1 MDEHARQL
9 VVAGGKITA
18 GVAPTAYGL
27 ITLNDVALL
36 VGIFTSL
43 IVAAHTLWRWWCDHK
58 DRRDR
63 A

>member
-1 MDEHARQL
+1 MDEHARQ
-9 VVAGGKITA
+9 VAVAGGKIAA

-27 ITLNDVALL
+27 ITLNDVALI
-36 VGIFTSL
+36 VGIITSL
-43 IVAAHTLWRWWCDHK
+43 VVMAHTLWKWWCDHK